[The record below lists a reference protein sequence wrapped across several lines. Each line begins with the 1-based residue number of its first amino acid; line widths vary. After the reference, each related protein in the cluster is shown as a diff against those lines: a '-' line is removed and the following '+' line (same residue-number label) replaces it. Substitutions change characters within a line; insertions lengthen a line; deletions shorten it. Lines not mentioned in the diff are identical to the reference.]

1 MSLPSLASQLTQ
13 MLAPFLPMLT
23 AAGGGL
29 KDGFLKK
36 AGGDIYDFVKN
47 QVWNRLK
54 PKVEGNPE
62 ANFAARQLARSPQ
75 SSDFQA
81 SFREVL
87 TEILESD
94 PQLAADL
101 AAILTP
107 ETVQR
112 VIAEGESLI
121 ARSSQEAEGEGKTKQ
136 EMEARDK
143 SVIIDVHQKKK

>member
-1 MSLPSLASQLTQ
+1 MNLPELASQLTQ

-23 AAGGGL
+23 AAGGEL

-54 PKVEGNPE
+54 PKVDGNPE
-62 ANFAARQLARSPQ
+62 AGFATMQLAESPQ

-81 SFREVL
+81 SFRKVL
-87 TEILESD
+87 TKILDAD
-94 PQLAADL
+94 PQLATDL

-121 ARSSQEAEGEGKTKQ
+121 AYSSQEAEGEGKTRQ
-136 EMEARDK
+136 EMEAHDK
-143 SVIIDVHQKKK
+143 SVIIGVHQKKK